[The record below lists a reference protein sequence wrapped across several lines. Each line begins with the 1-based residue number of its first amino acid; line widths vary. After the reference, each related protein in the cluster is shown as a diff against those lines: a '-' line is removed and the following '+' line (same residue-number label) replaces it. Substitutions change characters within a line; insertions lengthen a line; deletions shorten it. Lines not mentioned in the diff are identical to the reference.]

1 MFVNR
6 HIHMQCE
13 EVRATF
19 AKVYLFIYCPASL
32 KGLYYPELSF
42 VSITFFDKHESLWKL
57 HLWCGLQ
64 CPKEIWTYID
74 EHSQVLSITSNTSGV
89 EHLWMLTKCF
99 VAADW
104 LHAAERKSLAF
115 SKGKVFSKVVKSGLS
130 AK

>member
-1 MFVNR
+1 
-6 HIHMQCE
+6 MQCE

-32 KGLYYPELSF
+32 KGLYSPELSF

-57 HLWCGLQ
+57 HLWCGFQ

-89 EHLWMLTKCF
+89 EHL
-99 VAADW
+99 
-104 LHAAERKSLAF
+104 
-115 SKGKVFSKVVKSGLS
+115 
-130 AK
+130 